1 MSDAGGPHGQ
11 SLGLVK
17 CYSKSLATEEGKLMV
32 SLSGANLSVS
42 ATLSKEAAD
51 YLVVGE
57 SYELK
62 LTTP

>member
-17 CYSKSLATEEGKLMV
+17 CTHKSLAVEEGRFMV
-32 SLSGANLSVS
+32 LLSGANLSMTV
-42 ATLSKEAAD
+42 TLAKEVAD